1 VARAAIVTGAGSGIG
16 LAIARTL
23 HDESVALTVAA
34 RRAGPLEAAAAELG
48 DALAVPTDVADDDA
62 CARLIAAHADRYGRL
77 DVLVNAA
84 GLAGAGTME
93 STEPDEWDR
102 LFAVNARGPF
112 VLMRLALPLLR
123 ESRGL
128 IVNVASLS
136 GVEPADGLAVYGA
149 SKAAL
154 ISLTDSLSVEVQRDG
169 IRAVTINPG
178 YVDTPMAA
186 GITSLAGDEMI
197 HPDDCAEVVRML
209 LRLGPRARISRVQ
222 IDRVR

>member
-1 VARAAIVTGAGSGIG
+1 VSAAIVTGAGQGIG

-23 HDESVALTVAA
+23 HEEGVALTLAG
-34 RRAGPLEAAAAELG
+34 RRAEPLAAVAGQLG
-48 DALAVPTDVADDDA
+48 DALVVTTDVADDDA
-62 CARLIAAHADRYGRL
+62 SARLVAAHEERYGRL

-84 GLAGAGTME
+84 GYAVAGTME
-93 STEPDEWDR
+93 ATEPAQWDR
-102 LFAVNARGPF
+102 LFAVNARAPYI
-112 VLMRLALPLLR
+112 LMRLALPLLR
-123 ESRGL
+123 ASRGL

-154 ISLTDSLSVEVQRDG
+154 ISLTHSLAVEAQSDG

-186 GITSLAGDEMI
+186 GLTSLRGDEMI
-197 HPDDCAEVVRML
+197 RPEDCAEVLRML
-209 LRLGPRARISRVQ
+209 LRVGPRARISQVD
-222 IDRVR
+222 IDRMQ

>member
-23 HDESVALTVAA
+23 HEEGVALTLAA
-34 RRAGPLEAAAAELG
+34 RRPEPLEAVAADLG
-48 DALAVPTDVADDDA
+48 DALVVPTDVADDDA
-62 CARLIAAHADRYGRL
+62 CARLVAAHADRHGRI

-84 GLAGAGTME
+84 GYAVAGTME
-93 STEPDEWDR
+93 ATEPAEWER
-102 LFAVNARGPF
+102 LFAVNARAPYI
-112 VLMRLALPLLR
+112 LMRLALPLLR
-123 ESRGL
+123 GSRGL

-154 ISLTDSLSVEVQRDG
+154 ISLTHSLAVEVQGDG

-186 GITSLAGDEMI
+186 GLTALAGDEMI
-197 HPDDCAEVVRML
+197 RPEDCAEVVRML
-209 LRLGPRARISRVQ
+209 LRVGPRARISQ
-222 IDRVR
+222 IDIDRMQ

>member
-1 VARAAIVTGAGSGIG
+1 VAQAAIVTGAGQGIG
-16 LAIARTL
+16 LAIARSL
-23 HDESVALTVAA
+23 HDEGVALTLAG
-34 RRAGPLEAAAAELG
+34 RRSGPLEAVAAELG
-48 DALAVPTDVADDDA
+48 DALVVPTDVAEDDA
-62 CARLIAAHADRYGRL
+62 CGRLVASHADRYGRL

-84 GLAGAGTME
+84 GLASAGTME
-93 STEPDEWDR
+93 STDPTDWDR
-102 LFAVNARGPF
+102 VFAVNARAPF

-123 ESRGL
+123 ASRGL

-154 ISLTDSLSVEVQRDG
+154 ISLTDSLSVEVQGDG

-186 GITSLAGDEMI
+186 GITELAGDEMI
-197 HPDDCAEVVRML
+197 RPEDCAEVVRML
-209 LRLGPRARISRVQ
+209 LRLGPRARISRIA
-222 IDRVR
+222 IDRAQ